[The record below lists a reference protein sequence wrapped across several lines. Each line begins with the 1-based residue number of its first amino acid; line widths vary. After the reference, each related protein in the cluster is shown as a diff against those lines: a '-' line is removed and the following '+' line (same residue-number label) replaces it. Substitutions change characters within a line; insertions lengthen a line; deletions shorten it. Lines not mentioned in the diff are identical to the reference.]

1 MAIVIHYDGIP
12 DFIPSEINE
21 ELTDDAKHI
30 MNTLKSKTC
39 FISEYPNVQ
48 AYDKAIHTFSDS
60 MLHGFEHKEFRDQA
74 IQYKFNKDDPDEEV
88 KFMSFRNFIINLIMW
103 RPQFCLDRANMDD
116 HLILDDITLS
126 KISPS
131 VIKRYF
137 DHQYIEK
144 YNRYIPDMPYL
155 GLDEINGTLSE
166 ILGETNF
173 LIRTTTSKF
182 SNFFGLSADI
192 ETFMQMAKENPK
204 IDELMH
210 LRLDESQQPAE
221 MEQVLDNSMD
231 TFVKE
236 VKKTKFN
243 KMTPLLAS
251 ESGLNMKQ
259 VRDMT
264 INCGLK
270 PDIDGR
276 TFPIP
281 INTNFLAEGGL
292 VTLIQYYL
300 DAVIGRKAAIINNE
314 YMGKTGH
321 MLIMVA
327 INSSDIKLSKTCMD
341 CGSVNPI
348 PIAIPDKK
356 HLQKLDGRRYRFRG
370 ERNYHVL
377 HAETDENL
385 IGETLEFRS
394 PITCSCKDGVCRE
407 CYGDLYY
414 ANVDLESAGA
424 FSAIIVM
431 NPVVQGILSA
441 KHHQTTNTAII
452 KFNPEFDDYFSL
464 YSTEVTLAG
473 SPDTDT
479 SDLSIVIYREDFY
492 SADEDE
498 EEIEMR
504 FNSKRKKKKRA
515 TNKNNDNM
523 DIIPNVEDGSDDDE
537 DPERSMKYFV
547 KKFYVV
553 KNLHAKN
560 VEPEFIPMQ
569 DIDEKD
575 LFMHTTF
582 VDQMY
587 TDKNDK
593 GQFIY
598 IDFEDISLDDAIFT
612 VDVENNEVT
621 RPMKSIQRL
630 LNSNNHENCSS
641 IPDITNKMIDLM
653 IASKLSAS
661 AVHGEMI
668 IRNLIRDVKNPLRRP
683 DFNKIIMTQDY
694 NIFTINTALK
704 RNPAITTSISTPY
717 LKYQL
722 VNLPDTFEKTGQ
734 SVFDEFYKAVLNPD
748 EPVSE
753 MNVNTR

>member
-1 MAIVIHYDGIP
+1 MAIVVHYDGIP
-12 DFIPSEINE
+12 DFIPSEIKE

-30 MNTLKSKTC
+30 MEIMKSKVC
-39 FISEYPNVQ
+39 VISEFPNIK
-48 AYDKAIHTFSDS
+48 AYDNAIRTFANN
-60 MLHGFEHKEFRDQA
+60 MLFGFEHKEFRDQA
-74 IQYKFNKDDPDEEV
+74 IQYKFNKDNPDEEI

-103 RPQFCLDRANMDD
+103 RPQFCLDKANLDE

-131 VIKRYF
+131 IIKRYF

-210 LRLDESQQPAE
+210 FRLDESMQPAE
-221 MEQVLDNSMD
+221 MEQVLDESMD

-243 KMTPLLAS
+243 KMTPLLAA

-276 TFPIP
+276 TFPVP

-292 VTLIQYYL
+292 TTLIQYYL

-327 INSSDIKLSKTCMD
+327 INSADIKLSKTCMD

-348 PIAIPDKK
+348 PIEVKDKK

-370 ERNYHVL
+370 ERNYHIL
-377 HAETDENL
+377 RSDIDTNL

-441 KHHQTTNTAII
+441 KHHQSTNTAII
-452 KFNPEFDDYFSL
+452 KFNPEFNDYFSL
-464 YSTEVTLAG
+464 YSTEISLAS

-479 SDLSIVIYREDFY
+479 SDLSIVIYRENFF
-492 SADEDE
+492 SADDDE

-504 FNSKRKKKKRA
+504 FSNKRKKKKRA
-515 TNKNNDNM
+515 VKHNDN
-523 DIIPNVEDGSDDDE
+523 DEIIPNMEDGSDDDE
-537 DPERSMKYFV
+537 NSDQAMKYFV
-547 KKFYVV
+547 NKFYVV

-560 VEPEFIPMQ
+560 VEPEYIAMH
-569 DIDEKD
+569 DIDDKD

-621 RPMKSIQRL
+621 RPMKAIQRL
-630 LNSNNHENCSS
+630 LNSNNHEGCSN
-641 IPDITNKMIDLM
+641 IRDITNKMIDLM
-653 IASKLSAS
+653 IASRLSAS

-668 IRNLIRDVKNPLRRP
+668 IRNLIRDMKNPLRRP
-683 DFNKIIMTQDY
+683 DFNKIIMSQDY

-722 VNLPDTFEKTGQ
+722 VNLSDTFDKTGQ
-734 SVFDEFYKAVLNPD
+734 SVFDEFYKSVLNSD